1 MNQWTPPGQPLPDE
15 ATPVDVRTAWQLWW
29 GVVVLGVLRL
39 IAGSVGRYGHRHTIA
54 RNVYNQLHTQQPQ
67 TPLSTF
73 ELMVTLLIVLS
84 VVFGLGIAAAV
95 VAVAYQLRRG
105 KLWARTLFDVA
116 TVVLVLGGVNA
127 MFGLGSVAGAGDMLA
142 GAAAILQAVLA
153 CFAVFLCH
161 RTESAAYFRMNG
173 NRLPR

>member
-1 MNQWTPPGQPLPDE
+1 MNQWTPRGQPIPDE

-39 IAGSVGRYGHRHTIA
+39 IVGSVGRYGHRHTIA
-54 RNVYNQLHTQQPQ
+54 RNIYDQLHAQQPR
-67 TPLSTF
+67 TPLSTY
-73 ELMVTLLIVLS
+73 ELMVTLLVVLS
-84 VVFGLGIAAAV
+84 VVFGLGIAAAA

-105 KLWARTLFDVA
+105 RLWARTLFDVA

-127 MFGLGSVAGAGDMLA
+127 MFGLGMVAGTWDMLA

-153 CFAVFLCH
+153 GFAVFLCH
-161 RTESAAYFRMNG
+161 RAESTMYFRMNG